1 MRSYAGC
8 MGLSERVRIY
18 SPPSS
23 CILTWQLLDFCSCVH
38 NVDLSIMSIF
48 THVIVYPLY
57 YITDE
62 DYVLQFVHPFN
73 RLELLRAQSPCPEAI
88 TLHVQ
93 QLSGA
98 AD

>member
-1 MRSYAGC
+1 MFLFIPWLA
-8 MGLSERVRIY
+8 
-18 SPPSS
+18 
-23 CILTWQLLDFCSCVH
+23 
-38 NVDLSIMSIF
+38 
-48 THVIVYPLY
+48 
-57 YITDE
+57 DE
-62 DYVLQFVHPFN
+62 DYILQFVHPFN

>member
-1 MRSYAGC
+1 
-8 MGLSERVRIY
+8 MGLSKRVRIS
-18 SPPSS
+18 SPFLLSYTF
-23 CILTWQLLDFCSCVH
+23 TWQLFNIVLVFIM
-38 NVDLSIMSIF
+38 LSSQLALLLLFI
-48 THVIVYPLY
+48 PCLA
-57 YITDE
+57 DE

>member
-1 MRSYAGC
+1 M
-8 MGLSERVRIY
+8 L
-18 SPPSS
+18 
-23 CILTWQLLDFCSCVH
+23 
-38 NVDLSIMSIF
+38 LSI
-48 THVIVYPLY
+48 PCLA
-57 YITDE
+57 DE

-73 RLELLRAQSPCPEAI
+73 RLELLRAQAPCPEAI